1 MERQVPARHSS
12 DILVNASGLLVVKYA
27 LCRPNRKYPI
37 FSRLRYP
44 DGGSG
49 LHAIKRAMALLEW
62 LIVAAA
68 AFGGYFPERLHT
80 PPAIMTAG
88 IIIFGVIFIRHH
100 DAQLIARA
108 QAALPGPFDLPQRSQ
123 RSAKLALFFK
133 NAIGLRLGNSR
144 CQIVYWLVSV
154 AFARPCIAACRSELA
169 LKSS

>member
-1 MERQVPARHSS
+1 
-12 DILVNASGLLVVKYA
+12 
-27 LCRPNRKYPI
+27 
-37 FSRLRYP
+37 
-44 DGGSG
+44 
-49 LHAIKRAMALLEW
+49 MALLEW

-133 NAIGLRLGNSR
+133 NAIGLRR
-144 CQIVYWLVSV
+144 I
-154 AFARPCIAACRSELA
+154 ARE
-169 LKSS
+169 